1 MNKLTTT
8 NSITGIVEHRGNTVV
23 VKVPLALLTLDTL
36 SFAIGRIEALRLEAL
51 DPDYTP
57 QERRAF
63 LNRASSLDEWLNG
76 DCCGTV
82 PFGVDFT
89 LYQRCA
95 LKPAVVMHHNLDA
108 YLDQLLTASEIVSA
122 NTQEFPAF
130 AFRNNAGESELWL
143 TDIQALRN
151 ARLFPGPDV
160 TIVEANPEDVNAII
174 GIQATD
180 SFFLMTT
187 VLA

>member
-1 MNKLTTT
+1 MNISTYSDT
-8 NSITGIVEHRGNTVV
+8 ITGVIEHRGNTVV

-36 SFAIGRIEALRLEAL
+36 SFAIERIEALRLEAL

-63 LNRASSLDEWLNG
+63 LSRASSLDEWLNG
-76 DCCGTV
+76 DCCGAV
-82 PFGVDFT
+82 SFGVDFT

-95 LKPAVVMHHNLDA
+95 LEPAVVMRHNLDT
-108 YLDQLLTASEIVSA
+108 YLDQLLAASEIVSA
-122 NTQEFPAF
+122 NTQDVPAF
-130 AFRNNAGESELWL
+130 AFRNNAGEAELWL
-143 TDIQALRN
+143 TDIRALRN
-151 ARLFPGPDV
+151 ARHFPGPDV
-160 TIVEANPEDVNAII
+160 SIVEATSADINAII

-180 SFFLMTT
+180 GFYLMTT